1 MRIGAVGDIHGD
13 SNLSA
18 VVDSLERAGPL
29 DLLLLAGDTTDRN
42 DLDAFGRVLRGL
54 RSRSTAPI
62 WAVFGNNEYA
72 DSHPAYVDRFATA
85 EGVRF
90 LADEADSFESG
101 GERIRIVGSTGSL
114 DRPTWWQRKNLP
126 QAEPE
131 YRRRIDLL
139 DRLLAGGD
147 TRILLTHYPPTYA
160 TMGDEKEAWR
170 PELGCK
176 ALEPVLLRR
185 RPKLVIHG
193 HIHKGIPFADL
204 RLAPTN
210 LDAFADDASP
220 VPIHNV
226 AFPVTKNVSR
236 FEL

>member
-1 MRIGAVGDIHGD
+1 MRIAAVGDIHGD
-13 SNLSA
+13 ESLPGVMA
-18 VVDSLERAGPL
+18 SLERQGPL

-54 RSRSTAPI
+54 RSRCDAPI

-72 DSHPAYVDRFATA
+72 DSHPAYVERFGTRD
-85 EGVRF
+85 GVRF
-90 LADEADSFESG
+90 LSDDADTFESNG
-101 GERIRIVGSTGSL
+101 TRVRIIGSTGSL

-126 QAEPE
+126 QVDAE
-131 YRRRIDLL
+131 YRRRIETL
-139 DRLLAGGD
+139 DRLLAGSD

-160 TMGDEKEAWR
+160 TMGEEKEAWR

-176 ALEPVLLRR
+176 ALEPILLRQ

-193 HIHKGIPFADL
+193 HIHKGIPFAEL
-204 RLAPTN
+204 RLPRTS
-210 LDAFADDASP
+210 LEAFADDVGP

-226 AFPVTKNVSR
+226 AFPVRRDVAR
-236 FEL
+236 FDL

>member
-13 SNLSA
+13 ENLA
-18 VVDSLERAGPL
+18 GVMGALERTGPL

-42 DLDAFGRVLRGL
+42 DLDAFGRVLAGL
-54 RSRSTAPI
+54 RARCDTPI

-72 DSHPAYVDRFATA
+72 DSHPAYIERFGTPD
-85 EGVRF
+85 GVRF
-90 LADEADSFESG
+90 LSDEAGTFESG
-101 GERIRIVGSTGSL
+101 GLRVRIVGSTGSL
-114 DRPTWWQRKNLP
+114 DRPTWWQRKNVP
-126 QAEPE
+126 QVEAE
-131 YRRRIDLL
+131 YRRRVETL
-139 DRLLAGGD
+139 DRLLAGSD
-147 TRILLTHYPPTYA
+147 ARILFTHYPPTYA

-185 RPKLVIHG
+185 RPQLVIHG
-193 HIHKGIPFADL
+193 HIHKGIPFAEL
-204 RLAPTN
+204 RLPRTS
-210 LDAFADDASP
+210 LEAFADEASP

-226 AFPVTKNVSR
+226 AFPVRREVAR